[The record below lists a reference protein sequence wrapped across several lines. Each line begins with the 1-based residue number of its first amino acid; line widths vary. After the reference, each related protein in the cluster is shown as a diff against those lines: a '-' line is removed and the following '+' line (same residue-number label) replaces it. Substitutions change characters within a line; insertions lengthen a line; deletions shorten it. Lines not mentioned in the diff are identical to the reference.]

1 MDSTNILVA
10 ACGSLLTFILLLLG
24 VIGWV
29 LKQALS
35 KVEEKFVKIE
45 GEIVQGKDDFIN
57 AKVAIL
63 QKLDEYV
70 NGYANMTSS
79 ELSKINDKLKDNEKR
94 MVALEDKA
102 KKFESKIKENKLSL
116 KTG

>member
-1 MDSTNILVA
+1 
-10 ACGSLLTFILLLLG
+10 LLLG
-24 VIGWV
+24 IIGWV

-35 KVEEKFVKIE
+35 KVEAKFVKIE
-45 GEIVQGKDDFIN
+45 GEIVKGKDDFVN

-79 ELSKINDKLKDNEKR
+79 ELSKINDKLKNNDKR
-94 MVALEDKA
+94 MDILENKA
-102 KKFESKIKENKLSL
+102 KKFESKMKDSTCYSNSQ
-116 KTG
+116 

>member
-10 ACGSLLTFILLLLG
+10 ACGSLLSFILLLLAI
-24 VIGWV
+24 IGWV

-35 KVEEKFVKIE
+35 KVEAKFVKIE
-45 GEIVQGKDDFIN
+45 GEIVKGKDDFVN

-79 ELSKINDKLKDNEKR
+79 ELSKINDKLRNNDKR
-94 MVALEDKA
+94 MDILENKA
-102 KKFESKIKENKLSL
+102 KKFESKMKDNTCYSNSQ
-116 KTG
+116 

>member
-35 KVEEKFVKIE
+35 KVEAKFVKIE
-45 GEIVQGKDDFIN
+45 GEIVQGKNDFVN

-79 ELSKINDKLKDNEKR
+79 ELSKINDKLVNNDKR
-94 MVALEDKA
+94 MDILEKKA
-102 KKFESKIKENKLSL
+102 KKFESKMKDNTCYSNSQ
-116 KTG
+116 

>member
-24 VIGWV
+24 IIGWV

-35 KVEEKFVKIE
+35 KVEAKFVKIE
-45 GEIVQGKDDFIN
+45 GEIVKGKDDFVN

-79 ELSKINDKLKDNEKR
+79 ELSKINDKLKNNDKR
-94 MVALEDKA
+94 MDILENKA
-102 KKFESKIKENKLSL
+102 KKFESKMKDNTCYVKA
-116 KTG
+116 G

>member
-24 VIGWV
+24 IIGWV

-45 GEIVQGKDDFIN
+45 GEIVQGKNDFVN

-79 ELSKINDKLKDNEKR
+79 ELSKINDKLKNNDKR
-94 MVALEDKA
+94 MDILENKA
-102 KKFESKIKENKLSL
+102 KKFESKMKDNTCYSNSQ
-116 KTG
+116 

>member
-45 GEIVQGKDDFIN
+45 GEIVQGKNDFVN

-79 ELSKINDKLKDNEKR
+79 ELSKINDKLKNNDKR
-94 MVALEDKA
+94 MDILENKA
-102 KKFESKIKENKLSL
+102 KKFESKMKDNTCYSNSQ
-116 KTG
+116 

>member
-45 GEIVQGKDDFIN
+45 GEIVQGKNDFVN

-79 ELSKINDKLKDNEKR
+79 ELAKINDKLKNNDKR
-94 MVALEDKA
+94 MDILEKKA
-102 KKFESKIKENKLSL
+102 KKFESKMKDNTCYSNSQ
-116 KTG
+116 

>member
-24 VIGWV
+24 IIGWV

-45 GEIVQGKDDFIN
+45 GEIVQGKNDFVN

-79 ELSKINDKLKDNEKR
+79 ELSKINDKLVNNDKR
-94 MVALEDKA
+94 MDILEKKA
-102 KKFESKIKENKLSL
+102 KKFESKMKDNTCYSNSQ
-116 KTG
+116 